1 MVHLLKYDT
10 FFHVPRYDPYNSSFS
25 LPFVCKDATFKS
37 KLTDILNE
45 LKIEYRPI
53 VSGNLLIHPF
63 LDKWKDSIKTPNA
76 NILNDGGVY
85 IGNSQFVSV
94 EMIDKAFE
102 HIKRICQ

>member
-1 MVHLLKYDT
+1 MVSLIEHKK
-10 FFHVPRYDPYNSSFS
+10 FFRVPRYDPFNSSFS
-25 LPFVCKDATFKS
+25 LPFVCKDVNFKS
-37 KLTDILNE
+37 KLTNILDE

-63 LDKWKDSIKTPNA
+63 LYKWKNSVKTPNA
-76 NILNDGGVY
+76 DLLNDGGVY
-85 IGNSQFVSV
+85 VGNSQFVTI